1 MQMKRLGHVA
11 VCVEDVAKA
20 AEFYQSLG
28 MRLVW
33 QDSDWAYLK
42 AGNDG
47 LALMSPEYDQAGPHF
62 GFVFSDRAE
71 IDTAYE
77 KLKADGVKVGKIH
90 NHRDG
95 TASFYGRDPFGNWF
109 EYLYEPDDLFEGR
122 SEDLDVAASNTEM
135 SINPDCH
142 ATNIG

>member
-20 AEFYQSLG
+20 AEFYQNLG
-28 MRLVW
+28 MKLVW
-33 QDSDWAYLK
+33 KDSDWAYLK

-62 GFVFSDRAE
+62 GFVFSDRSE

-90 NHRDG
+90 DHRDG

-109 EYLYEPDDLFEGR
+109 EYLYEPDELFEGK
-122 SEDLDVAASNTEM
+122 EVAA
-135 SINPDCH
+135 
-142 ATNIG
+142 

>member
-1 MQMKRLGHVA
+1 MKRLGHVA
-11 VCVEDVAKA
+11 VCVEDVAIA
-20 AEFYQSLG
+20 AKFYQGLG
-28 MRLVW
+28 MKLVW

-47 LALMSPEYDQAGPHF
+47 LALMSPNYDQAGPHF
-62 GFVFSDRAE
+62 GFVFSDRTE

-90 NHRDG
+90 DHRDG

-109 EYLYEPDDLFEGR
+109 EYLYEPDNLFEGK
-122 SEDLDVAASNTEM
+122 EVAATAAQM
-135 SINPDCH
+135 
-142 ATNIG
+142 

>member
-1 MQMKRLGHVA
+1 MEMKRLGHVA

-20 AEFYQSLG
+20 AAFYQNLG

-33 QDSDWAYLK
+33 QDDDWAYLK
-42 AGNDG
+42 AGTDG

-77 KLKADGVKVGKIH
+77 KLKADGVKVSKIH
-90 NHRDG
+90 DHRDG

-109 EYLYEPDDLFEGR
+109 EYLYEPDDLFDNPKD
-122 SEDLDVAASNTEM
+122 SPVATVA
-135 SINPDCH
+135 
-142 ATNIG
+142 

>member
-11 VCVEDVAKA
+11 VCVDDVAQA
-20 AEFYQSLG
+20 AEFYQNLG
-28 MRLVW
+28 MKLVW

-42 AGNDG
+42 AGSDG

-62 GFVFSDRAE
+62 GFVFSDRAD

-90 NHRDG
+90 DHRDG
-95 TASFYGRDPFGNWF
+95 TASFYGLDPFGNWF
-109 EYLYEPDDLFEGR
+109 EYLYEPDDLFEGK
-122 SEDLDVAASNTEM
+122 EVAA
-135 SINPDCH
+135 
-142 ATNIG
+142 ATAIA

>member
-20 AEFYQSLG
+20 AEFYKNLG
-28 MRLVW
+28 MKLVW

-90 NHRDG
+90 DHRDG

-109 EYLYEPDDLFEGR
+109 EYLYEPDDLFEGK
-122 SEDLDVAASNTEM
+122 EVVAAAQQAS
-135 SINPDCH
+135 
-142 ATNIG
+142 

>member
-1 MQMKRLGHVA
+1 MVENPLALALEERFEMKMKRLGHVA

-20 AEFYQSLG
+20 AEFYQNLG
-28 MRLVW
+28 MKL
-33 QDSDWAYLK
+33 DWAYLK

-90 NHRDG
+90 DHRDG

-109 EYLYEPDDLFEGR
+109 EYLYEPDNLF
-122 SEDLDVAASNTEM
+122 DDK
-135 SINPDCH
+135 
-142 ATNIG
+142 

>member
-20 AEFYQSLG
+20 AEFYKSLG
-28 MRLVW
+28 MKLVW
-33 QDSDWAYLK
+33 QDTDWAYLK

-47 LALMSPEYDQAGPHF
+47 LALMSPDYDQAGPHF

-90 NHRDG
+90 DHRDG

-109 EYLYEPDDLFEGR
+109 EYLYEPNDLFEEKEVV
-122 SEDLDVAASNTEM
+122 SAA
-135 SINPDCH
+135 
-142 ATNIG
+142 AQA

>member
-20 AEFYQSLG
+20 AEFYQNLG
-28 MRLVW
+28 MKLVW

-47 LALMSPEYDQAGPHF
+47 LALMSPDYDQAGPHF

-77 KLKADGVKVGKIH
+77 KLKSEGVKVGKIH

-109 EYLYEPDDLFEGR
+109 EYLYEPDDLFEQA
-122 SEDLDVAASNTEM
+122 EVAASVA
-135 SINPDCH
+135 SV
-142 ATNIG
+142 

>member
-11 VCVEDVAKA
+11 VCVDDVAKA
-20 AEFYQSLG
+20 AEFYQGLG
-28 MRLVW
+28 MKLVW

-62 GFVFSDRAE
+62 GFVFSDRTE
-71 IDTAYE
+71 ITTAYE

-90 NHRDG
+90 DHRDG

-109 EYLYEPDDLFEGR
+109 EYLYEPDDLFEGK
-122 SEDLDVAASNTEM
+122 EVATSMAG
-135 SINPDCH
+135 
-142 ATNIG
+142 A